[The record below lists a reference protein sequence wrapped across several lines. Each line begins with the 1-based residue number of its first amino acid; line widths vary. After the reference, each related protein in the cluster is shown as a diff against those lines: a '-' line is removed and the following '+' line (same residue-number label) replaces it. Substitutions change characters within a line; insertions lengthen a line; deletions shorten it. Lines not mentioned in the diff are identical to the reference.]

1 MSQKKPRIRIGL
13 TLEGDMA
20 QRFLKLKEKW
30 GLESSSDVLRMLITK
45 AYDDMRRELG
55 H

>member
-13 TLEGDMA
+13 TLEGEMA
-20 QRFLKLKEKW
+20 QRFLELKKKW

-45 AYDDMRRELG
+45 AYDDMKKEKLE
-55 H
+55 